1 MRFIKSNTDDVYFN
15 LAAEEYLLKHT
26 IQDVCMIWQ
35 SAPSV
40 VVGKHQNTYAE
51 INLPYV
57 LDNKIKVAR
66 RISGGGTV
74 FHGKGNINFTFIR
87 NGEEGKL
94 VDFKRYL
101 SPIRDFLT
109 SLHVNTE
116 IGEANDLRIDGL
128 KISGNAEH
136 VYRKRVL
143 HHGTLLLDSNLE
155 MLNKAIEVQ
164 PGKYKDKAV
173 QSKRAVVT
181 NILKHLNVPISDNE
195 FCDELIAF
203 LMDDDQGENVPFN
216 RDEINTINQLRE
228 ERFIQSDW
236 IFGYSPN
243 HHFKNKVQYKGDSYN
258 IDLEVKRGIIE
269 KAEIKSSNNQAE
281 KEIATRF
288 IGQKHQH
295 KVLKELLTGTI
306 WDDLLMA
313 FF

>member
-26 IQDVCMIWQ
+26 VQDVCMIWQ

-57 LDNKIKVAR
+57 LDNKINVAR

-74 FHGKGNINFTFIR
+74 FHGPGNINFTFIK

-101 SPIRDFLT
+101 TPIRDFLL
-109 SLHVNTE
+109 SLHVDVE

-143 HHGTLLLDSNLE
+143 HHGTLLLDSDLGI
-155 MLNKAIEVQ
+155 LNKAIEVQ
-164 PGKYKDKAV
+164 AGKSKDKAV

-181 NILKHLNVPISDNE
+181 NILNHLNVPISDNE

-203 LMDDDQGENVPFN
+203 LMDNDRGEYTPLNEEEIGAIN
-216 RDEINTINQLRE
+216 RLRE
-228 ERFIQSDW
+228 EHFTQTDW

-243 HHFKNKVQYKGDSYN
+243 HHFKNEIQYNDEKYT
-258 IDLEVKRGIIE
+258 IELEVKRGIIE
-269 KAEIKSSNNQAE
+269 KADITSTGSQDMTKLVSMLIE
-281 KEIATRF
+281 
-288 IGQKHQH
+288 QKHQH
-295 KVLKELLTGTI
+295 DVLKELLKETS
-306 WDDLLMA
+306 WDELVMA